1 MEVGV
6 SCCNLRKTN
15 TFPTCIQTVN
25 NASTFMIKEK
35 KINAIITVT
44 DMLSFCFIEEN
55 KAGGKK
61 QVCIAVSFKITLH
74 GYGNN

>member
-1 MEVGV
+1 
-6 SCCNLRKTN
+6 
-15 TFPTCIQTVN
+15 
-25 NASTFMIKEK
+25 MIKEK

-44 DMLSFCFIEEN
+44 NMLSFCFIEEN
-55 KAGGKK
+55 KAGGKN